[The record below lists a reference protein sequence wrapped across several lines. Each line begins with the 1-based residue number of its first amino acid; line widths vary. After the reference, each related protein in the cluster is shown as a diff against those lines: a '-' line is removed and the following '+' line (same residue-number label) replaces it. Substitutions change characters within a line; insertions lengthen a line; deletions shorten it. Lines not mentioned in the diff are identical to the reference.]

1 MRSRDRRLPHGRL
14 GPAALRLTLDTLKLV
29 VAAVAIVYAAI
40 VVVVWFLQER
50 LLFYPQAVTVP
61 PRAPDGWRMENVA
74 FTAHDGTRLA
84 GTLVLPAAAR
94 APLVIYFG
102 GNAEEVTGFAH
113 AARET
118 YGERAVLL
126 VNYRG
131 YGASEGKPTETALV
145 SDAVELYDWA
155 RGRADIDGERIA
167 VHGRS
172 LGSGVAV
179 QLAAARPVRCVILTT
194 PFESALDVAK
204 EVYPWLPVS
213 LLMRHPFDSA
223 RRAPAI
229 HVPALLLTGGADTL
243 IPKHHA
249 ERLAAVWGGPV
260 EHLSF
265 EGFGHNDID
274 LAPPYAQA
282 IHAFLDRHL

>member
-1 MRSRDRRLPHGRL
+1 MRSRDRRVPHGRL
-14 GPAALRLTLDTLKLV
+14 GPAALRLTLDTLKLI
-29 VAAVAIVYAAI
+29 VAAIAIVYAAI
-40 VVVVWFLQER
+40 VVVVWLMQER
-50 LLFYPQAVTVP
+50 ILFYPQAVAVAPRP
-61 PRAPDGWRMENVA
+61 PAGWRMENVA
-74 FTAHDGTRLA
+74 FTARDGTRLA
-84 GTLVLPAAAR
+84 GALLLPQAGR

-102 GNAEEVTGFAH
+102 GNAEEVTGAAH

-118 YGERAVLL
+118 YGERALLL

-131 YGASEGKPTETALV
+131 YGASAGKPTETALV
-145 SDAVELYDWA
+145 SDAIELYDWVRA
-155 RGRADIDGERIA
+155 RPGIDADRIA

-204 EVYPWLPVS
+204 EVYPWLPVA

-223 RRAPAI
+223 RRAPGI
-229 HVPALLLTGGADTL
+229 RVPALMLTGGADTL

-274 LAPPYAQA
+274 LAPAYAQA
-282 IHAFLDRHL
+282 ILAFLDRHL